1 MPVPMDLRSAATA
14 VISNGTRD
22 QGTAMSAQRIGISG
36 IGAVTGYGWGR
47 EALWDGLVS
56 GKSACVPRFEYG
68 PDLGDIS
75 YLALVEDDG
84 DPADGQS
91 RFARAMRASAR
102 EAIADARTRG
112 WQAGRRVGLVH
123 AVVLGEVDLW
133 RDWYLKHGQRRSVR
147 EYLAQMPS
155 TPMSMFMQ
163 EYGFTGPAM
172 NVSAMC
178 ASGNAGLL
186 TAKSWLDAGIVDDV
200 VFVAT
205 DISLTP
211 EDVLHFV
218 KLGVAVTDSEPLE
231 ASRPF
236 QEGSR
241 GFVMGEASVAFVL
254 SNQSDR
260 PYAHVLGGA
269 MTHDG
274 HHVTSINP
282 ELTQVRRVISEAIA
296 DAGVPAGDIG
306 YLNAH
311 GPGTKQCDAAET
323 RMLEEFLPP
332 SASVFSVKP
341 LTGHCQGA
349 ASAVELAVSALG
361 YDRGAIPAPPQVAK
375 AHPQLL
381 DGLTPVRQ
389 VLTLKT
395 SIGMGGHN
403 SAVILAPA

>member
-1 MPVPMDLRSAATA
+1 MTA
-14 VISNGTRD
+14 R
-22 QGTAMSAQRIGISG
+22 RIGISG

-47 EALWDGLVS
+47 EALWDGLLT
-56 GKSACVPRFEYG
+56 GKSACTPVFGYG
-68 PDLGDIS
+68 PDLGDLS
-75 YLALVEDDG
+75 YLALVEDGG

-91 RFARAMRASAR
+91 RFSRAMRHAAR
-102 EAIADARTRG
+102 EAIDDARVRG

-133 RDWYLKHGQRRSVR
+133 RDWYLVHGQRRSMR

-155 TPMSMFMQ
+155 TPMSMLMQ

-186 TAKSWLDAGIVDDV
+186 TAKAWLDSGIVDDV

-218 KLGVAVTDSEPLE
+218 KLGVAVTDEEPLE

-236 QEGSR
+236 QSGSR

-254 SNQSDR
+254 SKDSGQ
-260 PYAHVLGGA
+260 PYAHALGGA
-269 MTHDG
+269 MSHDG

-282 ELTQVRRVISEAIA
+282 ELTQIRRAITEAIA
-296 DAGVPAGDIG
+296 DAGVGADEIG

-311 GPGTKQCDAAET
+311 GPGTRQCDAAET
-323 RMLEEFLPP
+323 RMLEELLP
-332 SASVFSVKP
+332 ADANVFSMKP

-361 YDRGAIPAPPQVAK
+361 YDRGVIPAPDQVAA

-381 DGLTPVRQ
+381 DGLTPVRRA
-389 VLTLKT
+389 LTLKT

-403 SAVILAPA
+403 SAVLLGPA